1 MTWSLDFFAHRSVWD
16 SYTLGIRCPT
26 DGSPWAALAKEPVNE
41 EEQVGLLPKK
51 HNESIYFLL
60 LFLLIVRNG
69 SSWSL
74 TTLSFIFWF
83 KLPLQMDMVATY
95 NETILASNDPRKDLP
110 AGFYTMKSLVFLKFN
125 SYQFLS
131 TTQDNY
137 KRAIRP
143 VLREDRILAIEQKF
157 FCDRTTEKTV
167 TLTARDNQNSQKRVS
182 NSTVRLRCF
191 RMSPCLP

>member
-1 MTWSLDFFAHRSVWD
+1 
-16 SYTLGIRCPT
+16 
-26 DGSPWAALAKEPVNE
+26 
-41 EEQVGLLPKK
+41 
-51 HNESIYFLL
+51 
-60 LFLLIVRNG
+60 
-69 SSWSL
+69 
-74 TTLSFIFWF
+74 
-83 KLPLQMDMVATY
+83 MDMVATY

-110 AGFYTMKSLVFLKFN
+110 AGFYTMKSLVFQKK

-191 RMSPCLP
+191 RLPPCLA